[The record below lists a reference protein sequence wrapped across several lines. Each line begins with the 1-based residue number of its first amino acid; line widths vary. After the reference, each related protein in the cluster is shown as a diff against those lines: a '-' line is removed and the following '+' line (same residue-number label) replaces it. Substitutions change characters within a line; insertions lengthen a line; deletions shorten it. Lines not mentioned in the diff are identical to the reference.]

1 MVNHPIKL
9 GIVGIGRAGW
19 GMHCK
24 ELAGREDKFN
34 IAAACDVIPE
44 RCQKMADHYGCKTYN
59 ALEELIADPDVEVVD
74 IATRSIDHYEHA
86 RLALEAGKTVFL
98 EKPICRTYEEAVK
111 LREVEKT
118 TNGVLYF
125 RHNRRFEKAFC
136 HIREIITS
144 GILGEIFEIK
154 LRRGSYQR
162 REDWQ
167 TLKKF
172 GGGQLLN
179 WGPHIIDQG
188 LRLLEAEP
196 ESMWS
201 DLKRIAAV
209 GDAEDY
215 FKILLR
221 GQNNRVVDM
230 EMSGGRT
237 VQEAEFMISGDR
249 GGLWV
254 DKSGISMKYL
264 DPEQRLEE
272 RAALSDTPPE
282 TGSFGSS
289 ENLNWIEET
298 VEVNPSSS
306 DNPESV
312 WDYLY
317 ESVRHNKSFPITWD
331 EVLAV
336 MKVVSD
342 AKQGTDFAE

>member
-1 MVNHPIKL
+1 MSTNKPINL
-9 GIVGIGRAGW
+9 GLVGIGRAGW
-19 GMHCK
+19 GMHCN
-24 ELAGREDKFN
+24 ELEGRENKFRF
-34 IAAACDVIPE
+34 AAACDVVPE
-44 RCQKMADHYGCKTYN
+44 RCQKMVDKYGCKAYSDIED
-59 ALEELIADPDVEVVD
+59 LVHDPEVEVVD
-74 IATRSIDHYEHA
+74 IATRSVDHYEHA

-111 LREVEKT
+111 LREVENR
-118 TNGVLYF
+118 TNGILYF

-136 HIREIITS
+136 HVREIISS

-154 LRRGSYQR
+154 LRRGGFSR

-188 LRLLEAEP
+188 LRLLETEP

-221 GQNNRVVDM
+221 GQNNRLVDM
-230 EMSGGRT
+230 EMSGART
-237 VQEAEFMISGDR
+237 VQEPEFMVAGNR

-254 DKSGISMKYL
+254 DDSGISMKYL
-264 DPEQRLEE
+264 DPEQQLEE
-272 RAALSDTPPE
+272 RTAISDTPPE
-282 TGSFGSS
+282 TGSFGRS
-289 ENLNWIEET
+289 EERRVGKECRSRWS
-298 VEVNPSSS
+298 P
-306 DNPESV
+306 
-312 WDYLY
+312 Y
-317 ESVRHNKSFPITWD
+317 H
-331 EVLAV
+331 
-336 MKVVSD
+336 
-342 AKQGTDFAE
+342 